1 MINTEYGRTLPSV
14 PWAANTPASVKLP
27 IDAALKR
34 LNIRLNGSFSVTYA
48 SGSPVFDVYGIFNQ
62 LVPTVQV
69 VLDGKDVIKSL
80 SPFQAQ
86 QLQYLLMGQLGEQR
100 YGTSSAGFTTRIAT
114 TDGRPGA
121 FPATTQF
128 VLDNEQITLF
138 FEDLW
143 AYKYG
148 SDITILNLRRYT
160 NPELRFQF
168 ASYGAMQDPNSNT
181 VSVAYAAD
189 QALSLDVTTVEAQ
202 DISEKSVFPIF
213 KEYAI
218 SKSYNAAVTGTT
230 IDLNTGNALQ
240 GILFIVRNGDATK
253 TLSNNAVTRIQLR
266 LNGTSVIR
274 DTTFLQLR
282 SENIGRRAISS
293 PTASGISRLDGTAY
307 MQCMKNGDIRNTID
321 LSRQA
326 GIYQA
331 QVLVDTAASAGT
343 DAAAYTKNVDVNLV
357 VQELI
362 IPQELRKTA

>member
-1 MINTEYGRTLPSV
+1 MINTEFGRTLPSV
-14 PWAANTPASVKLP
+14 TWAPNQPASVKLP
-27 IDAALKR
+27 VDAGLKR
-34 LNIRLNGSFSVTYA
+34 LNIRLNGSFNVVFA

-86 QLQYLLMGQLGEQR
+86 QLQYLLMGQRPEQR
-100 YGTSSAGFTTRIAT
+100 YSTSASAFTTRIAG
-114 TDGRPGA
+114 TDGKPGA
-121 FPATTQF
+121 YPATTQM

-143 AYKYG
+143 AYTYG
-148 SDITILNLRRYT
+148 SDITILNLKRTT

-168 ASYGAMQDPNSNT
+168 GSYANMQDPNS
-181 VSVAYAAD
+181 SAVAVTYAAD
-189 QALSLDVTTVEAQ
+189 QALILEISTVEAQ
-202 DISEKSVFPIF
+202 DVDVNAVFPIF
-213 KEYAI
+213 KEY
-218 SKSYNAAVTGTT
+218 SVPKSFNSQQSGSA

-240 GILFIVRNGDATK
+240 GILFIVRDGAATK
-253 TLSNNAVTRIQLR
+253 PLSNTALTRIQLR
-266 LNGTSVIR
+266 LNGTRVIR

-282 SENIGRRAISS
+282 GENIGRRAIYA
-293 PTASGISRLDGTAY
+293 PTASGVGPMDGTAY

-321 LSRQA
+321 LSREA

-331 QVLVDTAASAGT
+331 QVVVDTGPASGT
-343 DAAAYTKNVDVNLV
+343 DAVTYTKNVDINVV

-362 IPQELRKTA
+362 IPPELRKRA